1 MIPDL
6 LNLLT
11 PEERAAWALCEGA
24 TPGPW
29 VDMTSAGH
37 DVGAFDGEIR
47 AALSF
52 THICSD
58 VPGDDREN
66 DRAFIAGS
74 RDALPAALT
83 TIATL
88 RAEHV
93 AYRANAD
100 DLFQEMR
107 VRGEALQ
114 RDLRDAESAASVEA
128 SEADRL
134 RAELRA
140 VADLIQEVGVLGI
153 ASTMDAVVV
162 SGQPSARDLLTWA
175 AKAMDTW
182 PEERQVLR
190 AEVATLR
197 ETLAEQQR
205 AFVIGLDL
213 AQRTADAEIAEL
225 RARLT
230 TGIGL
235 PLGVNDRDGNPVHV
249 GDTLAFLG
257 SVWNR
262 GVEDPPDHVFVVR
275 FDRGQVHF
283 DGTVS
288 DIGDYCRIVKRWN
301 EKAADDAVKGAT

>member
-52 THICSD
+52 AHICSD
-58 VPGDDREN
+58 VPGDDRKN

-175 AKAMDTW
+175 AKAMDAW
-182 PEERQVLR
+182 PEERQALR
-190 AEVATLR
+190 AEVA
-197 ETLAEQQR
+197 
-205 AFVIGLDL
+205 
-213 AQRTADAEIAEL
+213 EL
-225 RARLT
+225 RAALA
-230 TGIGL
+230 
-235 PLGVNDRDGNPVHV
+235 NDRGEGEPPSEGWKRNETGESTWEKVLATQQPDGDFDPEPTDILNVYRDGGSWAWERRTDQP
-249 GDTLAFLG
+249 GKTLALIATG
-257 SVWNR
+257 R
-262 GVEDPPDHVFVVR
+262 ADTAR
-275 FDRGQVHF
+275 ACMR
-283 DGTVS
+283 
-288 DIGDYCRIVKRWN
+288 
-301 EKAADDAVKGAT
+301 AADDAVKGAT